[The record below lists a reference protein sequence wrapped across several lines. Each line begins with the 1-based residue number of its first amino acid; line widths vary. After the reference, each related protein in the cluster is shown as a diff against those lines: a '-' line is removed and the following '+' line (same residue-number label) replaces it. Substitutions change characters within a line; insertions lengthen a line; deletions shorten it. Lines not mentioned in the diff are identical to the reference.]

1 MNVYFES
8 NPQGLWMGIIVALIV
23 QALCLWIITLCT
35 NWENE
40 VMYFDVK
47 SYIIYQFHLMAHFF
61 CFVGE
66 ESC

>member
-47 SYIIYQFHLMAHFF
+47 SYIYHHQPISSDGSFSLF
-61 CFVGE
+61 CR
-66 ESC
+66 